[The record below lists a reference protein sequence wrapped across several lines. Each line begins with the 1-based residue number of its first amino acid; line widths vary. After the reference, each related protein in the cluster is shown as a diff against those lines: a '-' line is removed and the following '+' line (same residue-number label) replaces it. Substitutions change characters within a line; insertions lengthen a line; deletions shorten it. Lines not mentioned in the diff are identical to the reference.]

1 MAVIVSKPNLAAL
14 NAFAM
19 TKSELIERITT
30 RQAQLSAKD
39 VELAVKTMIE
49 HMAQTLAQ
57 GHRIEIRG
65 FGSFSL
71 HYRAPRIGRN
81 PKTGESV
88 GLSGK
93 YVPHFKPGK
102 ELRDRVNE
110 SLIEFP
116 TPAVQNTRK
125 PTRDLR
131 SPRVDGDD

>member
-1 MAVIVSKPNLAAL
+1 MAAAL

-19 TKSELIERITT
+19 TKSELIERITA
-30 RQAQLSAKD
+30 RQTQLSAKD

-110 SLIEFP
+110 SLQDYPAPAAP
-116 TPAVQNTRK
+116 TP
-125 PTRDLR
+125 P
-131 SPRVDGDD
+131 SIDG